1 MARSDDSTNRKR
13 GPAEKDA
20 APAKKAARAK
30 AAPKAKPAAKP
41 AVPAAATGRKA
52 PKPAASPR
60 VKTGAKPKK
69 AAPAKAAAAKAAPAK
84 AAARPAA
91 KAPAPRARKTAEAAP
106 PAPRKAK
113 APAAAPRPRRAP
125 RPGGAAIEPPRP
137 PVAGSEEE
145 QIEAAKYLPREL
157 PRLFEE
163 ERFIFPESYGQSR
176 IRLLVKDP
184 DWLFAHWDVDPQSLA
199 RVRQELG
206 ERASAL
212 SRLTLRVTD
221 PHNGGENR
229 VLLPE
234 GARSWYVRADRAE
247 RSYQAQLG
255 LTLPSGEFRSLAESN
270 TVRTPRSGPS
280 AEGAPRRA
288 RYDGPTLAG
297 GASSSSSSSAAAEP
311 RGSAAPEAGPGPWRP
326 DPATASYP
334 GSLAGASPTPSEAGR
349 GRGPGEAPGG
359 ASDVYRR

>member
-20 APAKKAARAK
+20 GPAKKTARAK
-30 AAPKAKPAAKP
+30 AAPKAKPAA
-41 AVPAAATGRKA
+41 PAAPSARKA
-52 PKPAASPR
+52 PRPPASPR
-60 VKTGAKPKK
+60 
-69 AAPAKAAAAKAAPAK
+69 AKAADAPKPKKAAPAK

-91 KAPAPRARKTAEAAP
+91 KPAPRARKAAEAAP

-125 RPGGAAIEPPRP
+125 RPGGAAIEPKLPRLE
-137 PVAGSEEE
+137 GSEEE

-163 ERFIFPESYGQSR
+163 ERFIFPDSYGQSR

-184 DWLFAHWDVDPQSLA
+184 EWLFAHWDVDPQSLA

-221 PHNGGENR
+221 PHNGGECR

-288 RYDGPTLAG
+288 RYDGATAAAG
-297 GASSSSSSSAAAEP
+297 GSSAPSSSSTVEP
-311 RGSAAPEAGPGPWRP
+311 RGSAPPAAGPGPWRP
-326 DPATASYP
+326 DPATSGYP
-334 GSLAGASPTPSEAGR
+334 GTLAGASPTPSEAGR